1 MEMDSTSRG
10 RPFDRSSRDPISM
23 KKPRLLKE
31 ERMFV
36 SGGNN
41 VSKGGDGKPVVQ
53 QQPPLGFQPIAERDR
68 DSENSDSTRGYK
80 PQALSQ
86 SQLQLQHQELVNQ
99 YRTALAELTVNSK
112 PIITNLTIIAGEN
125 VHAAKAIADTVCTN
139 ILEVPSDQKLP
150 SLYLLD
156 SIVKNIGRYYI
167 KFFAARLPEVFC
179 KAYRQVDP
187 AVHSGMRHLFGTWRN
202 VFDPPLLRAIE
213 KELGFLSAANGSS
226 SLEPESRSQR
236 PAHSIHVNLKYL
248 EARQRLQQSSMAK
261 GPTSD
266 TSLIN
271 SPEDT
276 DELERTPANT
286 TYMRPHANPL
296 LKNIQHTHRNAE
308 SDVIRENEHPPF
320 KDIDSAL
327 SYLENVMKAKGPTS
341 DTSLINSPEDTDK
354 LERTPVNATYM
365 RPHTNHLLMNIQHTH
380 RNAESDVIRE
390 NEHPPFK
397 DIDSSEIVNEQGFGK
412 RSANADVKTQPINNI
427 AIKRL
432 SKLNK
437 SWKKSE
443 EEEYKWDGRN
453 SRPLNSAKSGG
464 GSKRD
469 PRSHLE
475 PEKVGFENHL
485 KKSQGIQDVESRAD
499 RGALL
504 DSLSGDHKDGY
515 FRQQMPSVVVRS
527 QGLSIKGVSTS
538 VNSMLKSS
546 VQPQTGTSHVGASGL
561 LGLPPSAITG
571 QQRHIAGPSASFP
584 THKISRALNDFAGQD
599 GKPALIQGQN
609 NTGIPHQSHR
619 DSSFDTHDSQK
630 PQMQQ
635 PLHTKKQGPSQSPA
649 LKMPADANILVDSFL
664 DHVKPPVA
672 DIHGPL
678 TTDSL
683 LPAVSS
689 SIYDNKSESK
699 MCPSS
704 HDSILLSA
712 ATLQRKEYLPPVTS
726 LLSTLVAKGLI
737 SASKADSPS
746 DQTQIRN
753 VNPKIDTPVV
763 PTLIPKKMKLP
774 LADDEL
780 SPSNS
785 AMKVTK
791 DVKSVIGFEFKPDV
805 IRRSHPAVISQL
817 IIDELPHQCHICG
830 LRFKLVERFNR
841 HSEWHALNNPELNT
855 LNKASRQWFTK
866 SDDWIKEKP
875 EARSSDQTSSP
886 VQIDGEQM
894 VVADESQC
902 VCILCGEVFDDFYC
916 QAMGKWMFGRAVYLN
931 IKDKSVGD
939 TGCPIVHAQCI
950 SENSLSDLGLSS
962 DVKSDGD

>member
-10 RPFDRSSRDPISM
+10 RPFDRLSRDPISM

-53 QQPPLGFQPIAERDR
+53 RQPPLGFQPIAERDR
-68 DSENSDSTRGYK
+68 DLENSDSTRGYK

-112 PIITNLTIIAGEN
+112 PIITNLTIIAEEN

-202 VFDPPLLRAIE
+202 VFYPPLLRAIE
-213 KELGFLSAANGSS
+213 KELGFQSAANGSS

-236 PAHSIHVNLKYL
+236 PAHSIHVNMKYL

-266 TSLIN
+266 KSLIN
-271 SPEDT
+271 SPEVT
-276 DELERTPANT
+276 DKLERTPANT
-286 TYMRPHANPL
+286 TYMRPHANPQ

-308 SDVIRENEHPPF
+308 SDVIRENEHP
-320 KDIDSAL
+320 L
-327 SYLENVMKAKGPTS
+327 
-341 DTSLINSPEDTDK
+341 
-354 LERTPVNATYM
+354 
-365 RPHTNHLLMNIQHTH
+365 
-380 RNAESDVIRE
+380 
-390 NEHPPFK
+390 FK
-397 DIDSSEIVNEQGFGK
+397 DIDSSEIVNEQGFGNFFYGHGSNITETILGHRTGIELKHEFPNFSGK
-412 RSANADVKTQPINNI
+412 RSANADVKTQPTNNI

-443 EEEYKWDGRN
+443 EEEYKRDGRN

-499 RGALL
+499 RGASL
-504 DSLSGDHKDGY
+504 DSLSGDHEDGY

-571 QQRHIAGPSASFP
+571 QQRHIAGPIASFP
-584 THKISRALNDFAGQD
+584 THKICRALNNFAGQD
-599 GKPALIQGQN
+599 GKLALIQVLN
-609 NTGIPHQSHR
+609 VPGIPRQSHCYY
-619 DSSFDTHDSQK
+619 SFDTHYSQK

-712 ATLQRKEYLPPVTS
+712 ATLQRKEDLPPVTS

-753 VNPKIDTPVV
+753 VNRKIDTPVV
-763 PTLIPKKMKLP
+763 PTLIPKKLKLP
-774 LADDEL
+774 LTDDEL

-785 AMKVTK
+785 AMKDTK

-817 IIDELPHQCHICG
+817 IIDELPHQCHKCG

-875 EARSSDQTSSP
+875 EARSGDQTSSP

-902 VCILCGEVFDDFYC
+902 VCILCGEVFDDFYR
-916 QAMGKWMFGRAVYLN
+916 QAMGKWMFRRAVYLN

-962 DVKSDGD
+962 DAKSVSIVLKNRI